1 MEKTNPTRKL
11 GFLILLSK
19 FMPKIFGF
27 LLKLLKMTKG
37 LKIGMAAA
45 TFGSYTWL
53 FSWQFALLLMGS
65 IFFHELGH
73 IRAMKAYG
81 MKTKGVYFLPFL
93 GAAAVTTEQFP
104 SRHAEAVIGLWG
116 PIWGLILSMI
126 FFDIY
131 AWTGSPLM
139 AGIAAW
145 CALVNLF
152 NLLPIKPLDGGRIVS
167 SIAFSFSGHTG
178 MTVTLAGLGLAVILA
193 IVTKI
198 SIFPLIVFIGFFEV
212 LSEWRDIPDVH
223 GLRESL
229 REKVRTVVRCDP
241 DAPAGEILEK
251 IFESNISKTLL
262 SVPCEIR
269 ENVQQI
275 IGSENPTLE
284 EYVRDTRRSGAPEGL
299 LLTSVRLCTEAKMS
313 ALLFEANV
321 RKHWRFFRMFHC
333 DPKLLFDTFC
343 QGSITEMFLS
353 ILDGT
358 FELSQKT
365 ARPLMDAKSITV
377 MIASTLIVIALLISI
392 IYLSAIDPGSM
403 AALRILQS

>member
-1 MEKTNPTRKL
+1 MGKTNQKTRGL
-11 GFLILLSK
+11 GFLILLPK
-19 FMPKIFGF
+19 FIPKIFGF
-27 LLKLLKMTKG
+27 LFKFLKMAKG
-37 LKIGMAAA
+37 FKIGMAVA

-93 GAAAVTTEQFP
+93 GAAAVTEDQFS
-104 SRHAEAVIGLWG
+104 SRHTEAVIGLWG
-116 PIWGLILSMI
+116 PVWGLILSMI

-139 AGIAAW
+139 AGIAGW

-167 SIAFSFSGHTG
+167 SIAFSFSRRTG
-178 MTVTLAGLGLAVILA
+178 MTVMLAGLSLAFILA

-198 SIFPLIVFIGFFEV
+198 SIFPLIVFIGFLEV
-212 LSEWRDIPDVH
+212 LSEWRDIPDVR

-229 REKVRTVVRCDP
+229 REKVKTVIGCDP
-241 DAPAGEILEK
+241 DAPKNEILK
-251 IFESNISKTLL
+251 RMFESNISETFSNFPLETREHIREIVGSEKLTLENFVQLKYTEDVSGALLHVVYTQVELKMLTLL
-262 SVPCEIR
+262 
-269 ENVQQI
+269 
-275 IGSENPTLE
+275 L
-284 EYVRDTRRSGAPEGL
+284 
-299 LLTSVRLCTEAKMS
+299 
-313 ALLFEANV
+313 EANV
-321 RKHWRFFRMFHC
+321 RKRWRFFRMFHC
-333 DPKLLFDTFC
+333 DPKLLRDTVLQSSFAEAFF
-343 QGSITEMFLS
+343 G
-353 ILDGT
+353 ILNGT

-365 ARPLMDAKSITV
+365 SRPLMDTKSIVVT
-377 MIASTLIVIALLISI
+377 IAGTMIVIALLISI

-403 AALRILQS
+403 VALRILQS

>member
-1 MEKTNPTRKL
+1 ML

-27 LLKLLKMTKG
+27 LLKFLKMAKG
-37 LKIGMAAA
+37 FKIGMAAA
-45 TFGSYTWL
+45 TFGSYAWL

-93 GAAAVTTEQFP
+93 GAAAVSEEQFP

-131 AWTGSPLM
+131 AWTGSPLL

-145 CALVNLF
+145 CAMVNLF

-167 SIAFSFSGHTG
+167 SIAFSFSRRTG
-178 MTVTLAGLGLAVILA
+178 MTVMLAGLSLAFILA

-212 LSEWRDIPDVH
+212 LSEWKDIPDIR

-229 REKVRTVVRCDP
+229 REKVRTVAGCDP
-241 DAPAGEILEK
+241 DAPTSEILK
-251 IFESNISKTLL
+251 SMFESSMSEALPNLPDEL
-262 SVPCEIR
+262 R
-269 ENVQQI
+269 EDVQRI
-275 IGSENPTLE
+275 IVGSENPTLE
-284 EYVRDTRRSGAPEGL
+284 EYVRDMRRSGAPEGL
-299 LLTSVRLCTEAKMS
+299 LLTSVRLCTEVKMS

-321 RKHWRFFRMFHC
+321 RKHWRFFRMYYC
-333 DPKLLFDTFC
+333 DPKLLSDIVGQDDF
-343 QGSITEMFLS
+343 TEVFLS
-353 ILDGT
+353 ILNGT
-358 FELSQKT
+358 FEPSQKT
-365 ARPLMDAKSITV
+365 TRPLMDAKSIVV
-377 MIASTLIVIALLISI
+377 MMVSTMIVIALLIAI
-392 IYLSAIDPGSM
+392 VYLSAIDPGSM
-403 AALRILQS
+403 AALQILQS

>member
-1 MEKTNPTRKL
+1 ML

-27 LLKLLKMTKG
+27 LLKFLKMAKG
-37 LKIGMAAA
+37 FKIGMAAA
-45 TFGSYTWL
+45 TFGSYAWL

-93 GAAAVTTEQFP
+93 GAAAVSEEQFP

-145 CALVNLF
+145 CAMVNLF

-167 SIAFSFSGHTG
+167 SIAFSFSRRTG
-178 MTVTLAGLGLAVILA
+178 MTVMLAGLSLAFILA

-212 LSEWRDIPDVH
+212 LSEWKDIPDIR

-229 REKVRTVVRCDP
+229 REKVRTVAGCDP
-241 DAPAGEILEK
+241 DAPENEILK
-251 IFESNISKTLL
+251 SMFESNISETLPNL
-262 SVPCEIR
+262 PREIR
-269 ENVQQI
+269 EDIQRI
-275 IGSENPTLE
+275 LGSENPTMEDFIQNKYAL
-284 EYVRDTRRSGAPEGL
+284 GASEAL
-299 LLTSVRLCTEAKMS
+299 LLQAVRVHAEAKMS
-313 ALLFEANV
+313 ALFFVANI
-321 RKHWRFFRMFHC
+321 RKRWRFFRMFHC
-333 DPKLLFDTFC
+333 DPKLLSDTIW
-343 QGSITEMFLS
+343 QSSLTEAFLG
-353 ILDGT
+353 ILNNT
-358 FELSQKT
+358 FTLSQKT
-365 ARPLMDAKSITV
+365 ARPLMDAKSIVV
-377 MIASTLIVIALLISI
+377 MMVSTMIVIALLIAI
-392 IYLSAIDPGSM
+392 VYLSAIDPGSM
-403 AALRILQS
+403 AALQILQS